1 LPKSKAYYGMCAR
14 DRQCLPDWENKM
26 SEQFEPVIVG
36 FLCNW
41 CSYRAAD
48 LAGTA
53 RIKYA
58 PNMRAIRVMC
68 SGRVDPQFVL
78 KALRE
83 GADGVM
89 IAGCHPG
96 ECHYVEGNI
105 KALRRF
111 LLLKNLLKQWG
122 VEDERVQLVWA
133 SASEGNIL
141 AQAVDRMTEQVR
153 ALGPLRWKESVWSE
167 NGHKTTESI
176 EMVPVAEEV

>member
-1 LPKSKAYYGMCAR
+1 
-14 DRQCLPDWENKM
+14 M

-68 SGRVDPQFVL
+68 SGRVEPDLVL

-83 GADGVM
+83 GADGVL

-96 ECHYVEGNI
+96 ECHYIEGNL
-105 KALRRF
+105 KTLRRYM
-111 LLLKNLLKQWG
+111 LLKRVLAQFG
-122 VEDERVQLVWA
+122 IEPERVQIVWA
-133 SASEGNIL
+133 SASEGPLL
-141 AQAVDRMTEQVR
+141 AKTVDRMTEELR
-153 ALGPLRWKESVWSE
+153 ALGPLRWSQKVLH
-167 NGHKTTESI
+167 NGHH
-176 EMVPVAEEV
+176 PVLRIDLPEQTSAVREV

>member
-1 LPKSKAYYGMCAR
+1 
-14 DRQCLPDWENKM
+14 M

-58 PNMRAIRVMC
+58 PNLRPIRVMC

-78 KALRE
+78 QAFRS
-83 GADGVM
+83 GADGVL

-96 ECHYVEGNI
+96 ECHYVNGNI

-111 LLLKNLLKQWG
+111 ALLRKTLEQWG
-122 VEDERVQLVWA
+122 IEQERVQLLWA
-133 SASEGNIL
+133 SASEGTIL
-141 AQAVDRMTEQVR
+141 AAAVDRMTEEVR
-153 ALGPLRWKESVWSE
+153 TLGPLRWGEKVLIDEAVLAV
-167 NGHKTTESI
+167 G
-176 EMVPVAEEV
+176 EEV

>member
-1 LPKSKAYYGMCAR
+1 
-14 DRQCLPDWENKM
+14 M
-26 SEQFEPVIVG
+26 SEQYEPVIVG

-48 LAGTA
+48 LAGTS
-53 RIKYA
+53 RLQYA
-58 PNMRAIRVMC
+58 PNLRAIRVMC

-78 KALRE
+78 KALKE
-83 GADGVM
+83 GADGDL

-111 LLLKNLLKQWG
+111 ILLRHMLRQLG

-133 SASEGNIL
+133 SASEGIVL
-141 AQAVDRMTEQVR
+141 AEAIDKMTEQLR
-153 ALGPLRWKESVWSE
+153 ALGPLRWQETVLHS
-167 NGHKTTESI
+167 NGRPAVA
-176 EMVPVAEEV
+176 VPAFEEV

>member
-1 LPKSKAYYGMCAR
+1 MQTDFK
-14 DRQCLPDWENKM
+14 
-26 SEQFEPVIVG
+26 PVIVG

-53 RIKYA
+53 RIQYA
-58 PNMRAIRVMC
+58 PTLRPIRVMC
-68 SGRVDPQFVL
+68 TARIEPEFVL

-96 ECHYVEGNI
+96 ECHYVEGNL

-111 LLLKNLLKQWG
+111 TLLRMMLGQLG
-122 VEDERVQLVWA
+122 IERERVQLVWA
-133 SASEGNIL
+133 SASEGKHL
-141 AQAVDRMTEQVR
+141 ASAVDRITEELR
-153 ALGPLRWKESVWSE
+153 ALGPLAWKRRVLAQEA
-167 NGHKTTESI
+167 
-176 EMVPVAEEV
+176 MMEEAVGR

>member
-1 LPKSKAYYGMCAR
+1 
-14 DRQCLPDWENKM
+14 M

-48 LAGTA
+48 LAGTS
-53 RIKYA
+53 RTKYA

-105 KALRRF
+105 KALRRY
-111 LLLKNLLKQWG
+111 LLLKRMLKQWG
-122 VEDERVQLVWA
+122 IEKERVQLIWA
-133 SASEGNIL
+133 SASEGNLL
-141 AQAVDRMTEQVR
+141 AEAVDRMTEEVR
-153 ALGPLRWKESVWSE
+153 ALGPLQWRQAVLGG
-167 NGHKTTESI
+167 NGHK
-176 EMVPVAEEV
+176 PADVAEVEVEVEEVY

>member
-1 LPKSKAYYGMCAR
+1 MM
-14 DRQCLPDWENKM
+14 N
-26 SEQFEPVIVG
+26 EQFEPVIVG

-53 RIKYA
+53 RIHYA
-58 PNMRAIRVMC
+58 PNMRDIRVMC

-96 ECHYVEGNI
+96 ECHYVSGNI
-105 KALRRF
+105 KALRRYI
-111 LLLKNLLKQWG
+111 LLKKMLKQLG
-122 VEDERVQLVWA
+122 VEEERVQIVWA
-133 SASEGNIL
+133 SASEGIIL
-141 AQAVDRMTEQVR
+141 AEAVNKMTEQIR
-153 ALGPLRWKESVWSE
+153 KLGPLDWNKTVLGGG
-167 NGHKTTESI
+167 NGYGKLAPI
-176 EMVPVAEEV
+176 EAEVEAEEV

>member
-1 LPKSKAYYGMCAR
+1 MA
-14 DRQCLPDWENKM
+14 
-26 SEQFEPVIVG
+26 EPYKPIIVG

-53 RIKYA
+53 RIQYA
-58 PNMRAIRVMC
+58 ATLRPIRVMC
-68 SGRVDPQFVL
+68 TARVEPEFVL

-111 LLLKNLLKQWG
+111 SLLRRMLRQLG

-133 SASEGNIL
+133 AASEGKQL
-141 AQAVDRMTEQVR
+141 AEAVDRMTIQLS
-153 ALGPLRWKESVWSE
+153 ALGPLRWKQTVWPAE
-167 NGHKTTESI
+167 
-176 EMVPVAEEV
+176 VPAIVPAEELEVVQVGAD

>member
-1 LPKSKAYYGMCAR
+1 M
-14 DRQCLPDWENKM
+14 KM
-26 SEQFEPVIVG
+26 SEEFEPVIVG

-48 LAGTA
+48 LAGTS
-53 RIKYA
+53 RIHYA
-58 PNMRAIRVMC
+58 TNMRPIRVMC

-105 KALRRF
+105 KTLRRYH
-111 LLLKNLLKQWG
+111 LLKNLLRQWG
-122 VEDERVQLVWA
+122 IEDERFQLVWA
-133 SASEGNIL
+133 SASEGNVL
-141 AQAVDRMTEQVR
+141 AEAVNHMTEQVR
-153 ALGPLRWKESVWSE
+153 ALGPLNWKESVIRFDGRGTFS
-167 NGHKTTESI
+167 KVESASL
-176 EMVPVAEEV
+176 VEEG

>member
-1 LPKSKAYYGMCAR
+1 
-14 DRQCLPDWENKM
+14 M
-26 SEQFEPVIVG
+26 SDHFEPVIVG

-58 PNMRAIRVMC
+58 PNLRPIRVMC

-78 KALRE
+78 QALRS
-83 GADGVM
+83 GADGVL

-96 ECHYVEGNI
+96 ECHYVNGNI

-111 LLLKNLLKQWG
+111 TLLRKTLEQWG
-122 VEDERVQLVWA
+122 IEQERVQLLWA
-133 SASEGNIL
+133 SASEGTVL
-141 AQAVDRMTEQVR
+141 AAAVNRMTEDLR
-153 ALGPLRWKESVWSE
+153 ALGPLRWGEKVLGD
-167 NGHKTTESI
+167 NGAAHL
-176 EMVPVAEEV
+176 VVEEV

>member
-1 LPKSKAYYGMCAR
+1 MT
-14 DRQCLPDWENKM
+14 
-26 SEQFEPVIVG
+26 EQFEPVIVG

-58 PNMRAIRVMC
+58 PNMRPIRVMC

-78 KALRE
+78 KALLN
-83 GADGVM
+83 GADGVL

-96 ECHYVEGNI
+96 ECHYVSGNI

-111 LLLKNLLKQWG
+111 TLLKKTLDQWG
-122 VEDERVQLVWA
+122 IEKERVQLVWA
-133 SASEGNIL
+133 SASEGTVL
-141 AQAVDRMTEQVR
+141 AATVDRMTEELR
-153 ALGPLRWKESVWSE
+153 DLGPLRWHEKVLGK
-167 NGHKTTESI
+167 NGAER
-176 EMVPVAEEV
+176 VPVKEA